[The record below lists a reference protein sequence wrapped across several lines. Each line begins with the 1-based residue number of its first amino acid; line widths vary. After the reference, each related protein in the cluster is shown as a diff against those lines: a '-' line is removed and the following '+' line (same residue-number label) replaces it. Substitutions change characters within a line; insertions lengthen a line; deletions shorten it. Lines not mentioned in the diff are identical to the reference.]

1 MPIKPT
7 KHGFKAWCLCYSKN
21 GYIYNI
27 SIYTGKVA
35 CTDDVDDGLS
45 ARVVKSMVG
54 PLYDKGHQMYM
65 GKFFSSVTLANYLLS
80 KKYIHGWDSASVIQ
94 RVASTAEGH
103 KTINLLMAAMFK

>member
-65 GKFFSSVTLANYLLS
+65 GKFFSSVTLANYLL
-80 KKYIHGWDSASVIQ
+80 
-94 RVASTAEGH
+94 
-103 KTINLLMAAMFK
+103 